1 LRYDPDKHHRRSIRL
16 KGYDYSQA
24 GAYFVTVCI
33 QQRECLFGEVE
44 SEVVR
49 LNDSG
54 AMVEGWWEEL
64 EKKFSTVV
72 LDEWILMPNHLHG
85 ILFLNGRATPSTT
98 LPALGDVMG
107 WFKTMTTNEY
117 IRGVRNLGWRCFP
130 GKLWQRDFFDHI
142 IRTSEEL
149 ERIREYIRQN
159 PSLWHEDPEN
169 PNVSPPARAAT

>member
-1 LRYDPDKHHRRSIRL
+1 MRYDPDKHHRRSIRL

-24 GAYFVTVCI
+24 GAYFVTVCV

-54 AMVEGWWEEL
+54 TMVEGWWEEL

-85 ILFLNGRATPSTT
+85 ILFLNGRATPATT
-98 LPALGDVMG
+98 LPSLGDVMG

-159 PSLWHEDPEN
+159 PSRWHEDPEN